1 VTKQISQTNF
11 QNFCKNTKRT
21 QMCEASALSVALF
34 KSMHALACAEA
45 QLHEK
50 EGETCIVSALDH
62 AMRVAHA
69 SCEAALTRVD
79 PLYDAA
85 ICDAAEYALC
95 KAEVASALEN
105 AKIIVF
111 ALEYASTQSALS
123 VDLCGDAAM
132 RAAIFCKSI
141 GAVALGVVLLSEF
154 DAVVPPRGLFLLST
168 TIKSVQIL
176 RVLLLSPAL
185 VAHINDLDEHNNTVL
200 MNAVQN
206 GYTDVAIT
214 LLQCPAVCKLA
225 GAVNSSGNTALMLAS
240 MDGHAEFV
248 EALLACPAVIEFAGV
263 VDTDGETALMLAS
276 RNGYTAIVNALIACP
291 AVIESAGAVNKMGGN
306 TALMI
311 ASQNGHTKTVL
322 ALLACPAV
330 IESAGVVDTDGDTA
344 LMIASQ
350 NGHTQTVQALLAC
363 PAVIESAGVVDTD
376 GDTALSYARTPKY
389 CKCADCMSCRNRVR
403 WCCQ

>member
-1 VTKQISQTNF
+1 MAG
-11 QNFCKNTKRT
+11 KRRRDAIF
-21 QMCEASALSVALF
+21 ASESSVALF
-34 KSMHALACAEA
+34 ASMHALACAEA

-50 EGETCIVSALDH
+50 EGERQENETCIVSALDH

-69 SCEAALTRVD
+69 SCEAALTRVE
-79 PLYDAA
+79 PMYDADV
-85 ICDAAEYALC
+85 ILRNPAEFASC
-95 KAEVASALEN
+95 ETEVATALEN
-105 AKIIVF
+105 AKMIVS
-111 ALEYASTQSALS
+111 ALKFASTQSFLS
-123 VDLCGDAAM
+123 VDVCVEAAM
-132 RAAIFCKSI
+132 RAAIDTDNI

-154 DAVVPPRGLFLLST
+154 DTIVPPRGLFLLPK
-168 TIKSVQIL
+168 TIKNVQIV
-176 RVLLLSPAL
+176 RVLLLSPML
-185 VAHINDLDEHNNTVL
+185 VATIGDLDDSDNTVL
-200 MNAVQN
+200 MLAVQN
-206 GYTDVAIT
+206 GYTDVAVT

-225 GAVNSSGNTALMLAS
+225 GAVEKHGFTALMLAS
-240 MDGHAEFV
+240 MFGHAESV
-248 EALLACPAVIEFAGV
+248 KALLACPAVIEFAGV